1 MRRVATAFISLALL
15 CSAQAIAQQ
24 LGPNGGLLGAP
35 SGGHQAEL
43 VLSPTE
49 VTVYILE
56 NGKVHDTAGAKMR
69 IVIQQSGKT
78 TTVDLADQQGKRLTG
93 KLDAPIEKGA
103 IVVVTGRDKHGDVI
117 SARYVIN

>member
-1 MRRVATAFISLALL
+1 MRRAAAALISLALL
-15 CSAQAIAQQ
+15 CSVHAFGQQ

-35 SGGHQAEL
+35 SGEHQAEL

-56 NGKVHDTAGAKMR
+56 KGKVHDTAGAKMR
-69 IVIQQSGKT
+69 VVIQQSGKT
-78 TTVDLADQQGKRLTG
+78 RTIDLADQQGKRLTG

-103 IVVVTGRDKHGDVI
+103 IVVVTGKDKHGDII
-117 SARYVIN
+117 SGRYVIK